1 MPIDYLE
8 YFSGQCFGA
17 IGTNDEFVCDE
28 QIGADID
35 AELDDHIDAELFGSA
50 NSKHKPKGLVIGRI
64 QYKKLTD
71 LFKKLRHKH
80 RRGKSI
86 IAKIKNAH
94 KSSKANP
101 KKSLMLK
108 AKLTKDLEA
117 VKSEM
122 KSIAEKINA
131 MWRTRRN
138 KFKKKWAE
146 NHKNPHWKSP
156 AAFIAKHGPHHLQ
169 VGAIAGSADLFGG
182 VIVGNKNW
190 RQLTSQ
196 MRKLKQAHNA
206 AKSVIQKFNSLPA
219 TSPRKRILFAQVNKA
234 RNNMSNLQ
242 SQIVSSW
249 NMSNNLFKNKWKS
262 EHRLPAWKN
271 PAAFAEKYGIHS
283 VTFPR

>member
-35 AELDDHIDAELFGSA
+35 AELDDHIDEELFGSA
-50 NSKHKPKGLVIGRI
+50 NSKGKPKGLIIGRI

-71 LFKKLRHKH
+71 LFNKLRRKH
-80 RRGKSI
+80 RRGKGI
-86 IAKIKNAH
+86 LAKIKNSH
-94 KSSKANP
+94 KISKANP

-122 KSIAEKINA
+122 KYIAERINA
-131 MWRTRRN
+131 MWRTRRDR
-138 KFKKKWAE
+138 FKKKWAE
-146 NHKNPHWKSP
+146 NHKNPAWKSP
-156 AAFIAKHGPHHLQ
+156 AAFIAKHGPHNLQ

-182 VIVGNKNW
+182 VIVGNKKW

-196 MRKLKQAHNA
+196 MRKLKRVHSQ
-206 AKSVIQKFNSLPA
+206 AKSVVQKYKSLPE
-219 TSPRKRILFAQVNKA
+219 TSPRRRVLFAQINKA
-234 RNNMSNLQ
+234 RNNMSNLIG
-242 SQIVSSW
+242 QIVSSW

-271 PAAFAEKYGIHS
+271 PASFAEKYGIHS
-283 VTFPR
+283 VSFPR